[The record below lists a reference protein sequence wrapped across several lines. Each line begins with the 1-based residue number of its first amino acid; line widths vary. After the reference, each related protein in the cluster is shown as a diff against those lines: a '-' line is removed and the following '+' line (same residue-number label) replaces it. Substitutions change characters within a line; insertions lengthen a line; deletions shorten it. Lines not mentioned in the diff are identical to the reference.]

1 MLRKCQLKASSFIYF
16 IYSFMVFSISEITFG
31 VEFGNRWSN
40 ELSSDGHLA
49 PPGGGRFIGTGM
61 NRTNSPN
68 RSPNRSPKQKRRQ
81 TRMWL
86 GQNGFWPSQKPTHF
100 INQRTYSWPISS
112 HMTLPISSNDF
123 RFLMMKVEF
132 LCTWWFFY
140 FQNISDFLRNIL
152 KLFFINHSKIWNI
165 TLILIILFYRRDPR
179 GGNFQ
184 CLTV

>member
-1 MLRKCQLKASSFIYF
+1 MVEWIIEWRSSGATWWWSIHRNRYE
-16 IYSFMVFSISEITFG
+16 SDKFSKPISESITKTETTPDPHVIGSKRF
-31 VEFGNRWSN
+31 
-40 ELSSDGHLA
+40 LA
-49 PPGGGRFIGTGM
+49 
-61 NRTNSPN
+61 
-68 RSPNRSPKQKRRQ
+68 
-81 TRMWL
+81 L
-86 GQNGFWPSQKPTHF
+86 AKPTHF
-100 INQRTYSWPISS
+100 VNKRAQPWPISS

-140 FQNISDFLRNIL
+140 FQNISDFLSEIFWNF
-152 KLFFINHSKIWNI
+152 FFINHSKIWNI